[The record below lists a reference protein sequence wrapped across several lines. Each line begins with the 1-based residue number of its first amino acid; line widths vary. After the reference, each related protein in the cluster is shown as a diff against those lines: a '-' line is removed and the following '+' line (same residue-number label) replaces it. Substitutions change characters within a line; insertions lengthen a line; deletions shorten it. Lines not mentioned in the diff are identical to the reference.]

1 MGRLAHENTTLHP
14 DESSPEASE
23 APATRRRDP
32 EPRSVLVLGA
42 GGSGFAQV
50 GVVRAIESLGIRIDE
65 VIGSGMGAVVGA
77 AFASGVPSE
86 DIEALVR
93 RVRDEGLWPHGAVHD
108 LLRPDDAAEAR
119 AATLQRVLDE
129 ALDGEVGATKLPFFC
144 GAMSL
149 TTGALR
155 YFGFEGAPAVRLSRA
170 VAASCSAP
178 GWLPPVEIDGEA
190 FVDGGMVEPLPMRV
204 AKARRADLIIAV
216 DMSRAARA
224 GRDGVSST
232 QRVLARTYELLI
244 SAQAEH
250 VLHEHAASPQLVLIQ
265 PDVGESDGAALARG
279 ERRARVALATEP
291 RTRYLCA
298 PDMVKRVD
306 RGTETPP
313 DHVVL
318 HVDAESCIHCGVCA
332 ATCPTGGYAPVTT
345 GSVVRKLHHYE
356 CTRDAACARAC
367 PTQAITL
374 DQL

>member
-129 ALDGEVGATKLPFFC
+129 ALDGE
-144 GAMSL
+144 
-149 TTGALR
+149 
-155 YFGFEGAPAVRLSRA
+155 
-170 VAASCSAP
+170 
-178 GWLPPVEIDGEA
+178 A

-204 AKARRADLIIAV
+204 AKARRADLIITV